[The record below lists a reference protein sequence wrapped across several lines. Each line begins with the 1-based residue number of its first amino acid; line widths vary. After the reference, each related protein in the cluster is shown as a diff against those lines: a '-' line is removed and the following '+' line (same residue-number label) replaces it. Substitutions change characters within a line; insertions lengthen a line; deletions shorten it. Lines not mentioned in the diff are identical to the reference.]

1 MVNPKIQEILL
12 KRSIF
17 DLYRDQ
23 VYYPYITKIIST
35 FIKGVISKPHPEKLN
50 ELFDE
55 LPEDFRNVINTK
67 GLLKLTP

>member
-1 MVNPKIQEILL
+1 MVDPKIQEVLL

-35 FIKGVISKPHPEKLN
+35 FIKGAIAKPHP
-50 ELFDE
+50 
-55 LPEDFRNVINTK
+55 
-67 GLLKLTP
+67 